1 MHVYIYVHTYIHTYL
16 HTLKRPKGLTGHGT
30 RDTAGPRQGEQ
41 GRRRRRRTRARVRGQ
56 EPGRTRRQLCMHV
69 THDTNTEHDFPVRG
83 SLDAP
88 HTPQAPITRRVA
100 AAAMMR
106 KPQLLLAC
114 IPPWRQPPAPAP
126 PAPIACL
133 TSVCTC
139 CVDPNICR
147 CDVHSFLLHRCFHDT
162 YIYIYI
168 S

>member
-1 MHVYIYVHTYIHTYL
+1 MHVYICTYIYTYIF
-16 HTLKRPKGLTGHGT
+16 TYTEEAQGAHGT

-100 AAAMMR
+100 AAAIMR
-106 KPQLLLAC
+106 KPQLLLVC
-114 IPPWRQPPAPAP
+114 IPPWRQPPAPPAP
-126 PAPIACL
+126 PACL
-133 TSVCTC
+133 TSVACARVASIRTFVDVTC
-139 CVDPNICR
+139 IRFCCIGVSTI
-147 CDVHSFLLHRCFHDT
+147 